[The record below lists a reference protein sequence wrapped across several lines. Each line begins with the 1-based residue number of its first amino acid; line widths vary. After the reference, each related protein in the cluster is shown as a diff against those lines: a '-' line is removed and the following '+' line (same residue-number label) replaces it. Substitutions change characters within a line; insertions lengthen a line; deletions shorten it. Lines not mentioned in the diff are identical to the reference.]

1 MLPDLPGAALS
12 RVEAGDGL
20 GCPLALAAPLRGPR
34 AGRWRPLLGPLPESQ
49 DGVSPE
55 AASTAALRIRPQR
68 GGAALVTGAVRAVRV
83 LLLYLVVI
91 ELPIVG
97 AGVVIDRL
105 TRGDA
110 AALAS
115 SHSHVGNARFQSW
128 PSPLSVPDA
137 IRFIEAN
144 DLLDAFAPAV
154 GVQLAIRAEPAGPLI
169 GDFYAHR
176 TERDPD
182 TLMVGLTLSPVMQ
195 GRGFARAALEAV
207 ATAIENCPDGG
218 IRRIAAVVD
227 VDNSASVRLFRR
239 AGFTESGTLHQ
250 TSVRRDGSIGDE
262 VIFTREIHH
271 KTRVDG
277 RY

>member
-1 MLPDLPGAALS
+1 MQT
-12 RVEAGDGL
+12 GL
-20 GCPLALAAPLRGPR
+20 GKGRR
-34 AGRWRPLLGPLPESQ
+34 AVKARARAFVGCG
-49 DGVSPE
+49 
-55 AASTAALRIRPQR
+55 ASDPNR
-68 GGAALVTGAVRAVRV
+68 GGRPHGGSGREVRV
-83 LLLYLVVI
+83 LLLCPVVI
-91 ELPIVG
+91 GLPILG

-105 TRGDA
+105 TRNDA

-115 SHSHVGNARFQSW
+115 SHSNVENARFQSW

-144 DLLDAFAPAV
+144 HPLDAFAPAV

-182 TLMVGLTLSPVMQ
+182 TLMVGLTISPVMH
-195 GRGFARAALEAV
+195 GRGYALATLEAV

-218 IRRIAAVVD
+218 ICRIAAVVD
-227 VDNSASVRLFRR
+227 VDNTASVRLFHR

-250 TSVRRDGSIGDE
+250 TSVRRDGSIADE
-262 VIFTREIHH
+262 VIFTREIHP